1 MNSTLTRHAKSWVC
15 RREGWLPQGLN
26 WTRML
31 KMILIS
37 INLARNIKIKLICFL
52 NIRNLVTFPLKLW
65 KNIPDFIN
73 ESTLVYTVTCN
84 SGTEKINQ
92 YYIDD
97 FQHGMTV
104 TLYGK
109 TTYYFFTYPAG
120 SSRLEWFKI
129 NSNGKLEELLARQRD
144 AELEVLAPH
153 LYEWMREGENTW
165 IHGNDV
171 AYKNDCVEI
180 KE

>member
-1 MNSTLTRHAKSWVC
+1 MKQTGVLCA
-15 RREGWLPQGLN
+15 
-26 WTRML
+26 
-31 KMILIS
+31 ILIS
-37 INLARNIKIKLICFL
+37 FVLSACAGNVSRDEPKY
-52 NIRNLVTFPLKLW
+52 V
-65 KNIPDFIN
+65 NIPDFIN